1 MCSTEYL
8 EESLAGQGGSVLA
21 YREIDQLKYVV
32 TVTSYSGID
41 TWFHLPQI

>member
-21 YREIDQLKYVV
+21 YREIEQLKYVV
-32 TVTSYSGID
+32 TVTSCGRD
-41 TWFHLPQI
+41 TRFHLPQI